1 MGPERIK
8 RRKTM
13 ADFGFNESY
22 RTDQFVIEIEGIES
36 PNITK
41 VDGLSEGD
49 IDPID
54 QPDGGANIT
63 HKISSGIIKYDD
75 LTLERNMD
83 GSKTDQD
90 FKDWFDEMFKIDG
103 TGTGSAMR
111 RSGSI
116 VKKQFST
123 EVLRFAF
130 EGAWIKSS
138 KFTALDAG
146 SSDLMKQTI
155 VLAVERLYRV

>member
-1 MGPERIK
+1 
-8 RRKTM
+8 M
-13 ADFGFNESY
+13 ADFGFTEAY
-22 RTDQFVIEIEGIES
+22 RTDEFVVEIEGIES

-41 VDGLSEGD
+41 VDGLSEGE

-63 HKISSGIIKYDD
+63 HKISSGIVKYDD

-83 GSKTDQD
+83 GTQTDTD
-90 FKDWFDEMFKIDG
+90 FKNWFKEMFKLDG
-103 TGTGSAMR
+103 TGKGSQLR
-111 RSGSI
+111 RNGSV
-116 VKKQFST
+116 VKKQFGV

-138 KFTALDAG
+138 KFTALDAA

-155 VLAVERLYRV
+155 VLAVERMYRV

>member
-1 MGPERIK
+1 
-8 RRKTM
+8 M
-13 ADFGFNESY
+13 ADFGFTEAY
-22 RTDQFVIEIEGIES
+22 RTDEFVVEIEGIES

-63 HKISSGIIKYDD
+63 HKISSGIVKYDD

-83 GSKTDQD
+83 GSQTDTD
-90 FKDWFDEMFKIDG
+90 FKNWFEEMFKLDG
-103 TGTGSAMR
+103 TGKGSQLR
-111 RSGSI
+111 RNGSV
-116 VKKQFST
+116 VKKESGE

-138 KFTALDAG
+138 KFTALDAA

-155 VLAVERLYRV
+155 VLAVERMYRV